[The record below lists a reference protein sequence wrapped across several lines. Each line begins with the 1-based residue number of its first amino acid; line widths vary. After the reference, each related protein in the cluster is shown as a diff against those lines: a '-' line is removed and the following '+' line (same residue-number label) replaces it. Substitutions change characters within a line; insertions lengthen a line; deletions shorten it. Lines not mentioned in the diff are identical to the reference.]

1 MNDSLNTIG
10 FTQLARE
17 GIKEHVSSD
26 ERQEK
31 DPENIIWEVTLSYAP
46 LPWRGSSFKL
56 RKMNLLS
63 NIKILTEKVYFI
75 KSSHSLEDLINA
87 VNSVL
92 EVLTDVDRYLTESSL
107 LKWKAKKR
115 NGKNVKEKESQGY
128 TCNNSQ
134 QISVETF
141 IL

>member
-1 MNDSLNTIG
+1 
-10 FTQLARE
+10 
-17 GIKEHVSSD
+17 
-26 ERQEK
+26 
-31 DPENIIWEVTLSYAP
+31 
-46 LPWRGSSFKL
+46 
-56 RKMNLLS
+56 MNLLS

-75 KSSHSLEDLINA
+75 KSPHSLEDLINA

-107 LKWKAKKR
+107 LKRRAKKR

>member
-1 MNDSLNTIG
+1 
-10 FTQLARE
+10 
-17 GIKEHVSSD
+17 
-26 ERQEK
+26 
-31 DPENIIWEVTLSYAP
+31 
-46 LPWRGSSFKL
+46 
-56 RKMNLLS
+56 MNLLS

-107 LKWKAKKR
+107 LKWRAKKR